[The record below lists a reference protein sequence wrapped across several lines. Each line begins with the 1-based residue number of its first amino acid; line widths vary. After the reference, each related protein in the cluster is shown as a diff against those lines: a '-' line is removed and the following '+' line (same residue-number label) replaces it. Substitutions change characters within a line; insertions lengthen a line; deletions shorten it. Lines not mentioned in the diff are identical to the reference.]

1 MMAMKVAPERFAF
14 VAAVSLIG
22 IWGINSAS
30 AQDYFKGKTLSIF
43 AGRPPGGGVDS
54 EMRLVAQFLAN
65 HIPGKPNIVPKN
77 MPGAGGVALGNHLF
91 GVAAP
96 DGLTLGVPGR
106 TAFLLAP
113 VTGNPNARYDLKKLT
128 WIGSAASSNFILW
141 LRRGVNVSTLE
152 EMRASKKELVIG
164 GSSGGNSD
172 TVVPELLLKYER
184 FPFKVVR
191 GYPGTAEQALALQ
204 RGEIDGMF
212 TERASFKSDPVA
224 SGLAVPI
231 LQSFPIEPGLPLLD
245 DIASHP
251 MEKALFKLFN
261 IPLRV
266 GLALVAP
273 PDVPGD
279 ITRTLRAAYMAAVAS
294 KDYKEQASK
303 RGFEVGAPNSGEEI
317 ADYIAKNLSN
327 VPADVI
333 GEFRSYAQ

>member
-1 MMAMKVAPERFAF
+1 MKLALGRFVFIAVVA
-14 VAAVSLIG
+14 LIETG
-22 IWGINSAS
+22 SADPAP
-30 AQDYFKGKTLSIF
+30 AQEYYKGKTVTIF

-65 HIPGKPNIVPKN
+65 HIPGRPNIVPKN

-141 LRRGVNVSTLE
+141 LRRGVNVTTLE
-152 EMRASKKELVIG
+152 EMRASKRELVIG

-231 LQSFPIEPGLPLLD
+231 LQTFPLEPGLPLLD

-251 MEKALFKLFN
+251 MEKALFRLFN

-273 PDVPGD
+273 PDTPGD
-279 ITRTLRAAYMAAVAS
+279 ITRTLRAAYLAAVSS
-294 KDYKEQASK
+294 KDYKEQASR

-317 ADYIAKNLSN
+317 ADYIAKNLSS

-333 GEFRSYAQ
+333 GEFRSYVQ

>member
-1 MMAMKVAPERFAF
+1 MRAPIKSAARFVFVVAM
-14 VAAVSLIG
+14 SLIG
-22 IWGINSAS
+22 TWGADPAS
-30 AQDYFKGKTLSIF
+30 AQEYYRGKTLTIF

-65 HIPGKPNIVPKN
+65 HIPGRPNIVPKN

-91 GVAAP
+91 GVAVP
-96 DGLTLGVPGR
+96 DGLTIGVPGR

-141 LRRGVNVSTLE
+141 LRRRVNVSTLD

-212 TERASFKSDPVA
+212 TERASFKSDP
-224 SGLAVPI
+224 L
-231 LQSFPIEPGLPLLD
+231 EPGLPLLE

-279 ITRTLRAAYMAAVAS
+279 ITRTLRAAYVAAVS
-294 KDYKEQASK
+294 SRDYKEQASK

>member
-1 MMAMKVAPERFAF
+1 MRAPIKSAARFVFVVAM
-14 VAAVSLIG
+14 SLIG
-22 IWGINSAS
+22 TWGADPAS
-30 AQDYFKGKTLSIF
+30 AQEYYRGKTLTIF

-65 HIPGKPNIVPKN
+65 HIPGRPNIVPKN

-106 TAFLLAP
+106 TA
-113 VTGNPNARYDLKKLT
+113 GNPNARYDLKKLT

-141 LRRGVNVSTLE
+141 LRRRVNVSTLD

-231 LQSFPIEPGLPLLD
+231 LQTFPLEPGLPLLE

-279 ITRTLRAAYMAAVAS
+279 ITRTLRAAYFAAVSEGLQGAGV
-294 KDYKEQASK
+294 QTRL
-303 RGFEVGAPNSGEEI
+303 RGRST
-317 ADYIAKNLSN
+317 
-327 VPADVI
+327 
-333 GEFRSYAQ
+333 EFGRGDRRLHRQESVQRVRRCDWRISFLRPVK